1 MHKNFPNL
9 GRQLVLLVL
18 GIALLKLVVAS
29 LLELGND
36 EVYYW
41 TYAIAPDWNH
51 FDHPPMVGWMI
62 QLTTLNLHWV
72 TEISLR
78 LGPILASVLSSF
90 LVYKTMEILGN
101 PKAAFFTAL
110 LYQCSLYTGVIA
122 GLFVLPDAPQ
132 MPFWTGA
139 LYLMAKLLFQKG
151 AEEKII
157 YWISLGA
164 LIGLAVLCKVHGLY
178 LWAGFG
184 LSILLLKPKWLLKW
198 QLYVSIAI
206 SLLFIVPILYWNI
219 QYDFITYRF
228 HSERVTHTSLQWDSF
243 LQEVGGEIAYQ
254 NPIVF
259 VLLLVSLFA
268 YFKRS
273 IRFDKKEM
281 AVWLFCM
288 SLPMIFLFWG
298 IALFNPTLPHWT
310 GPAYIPLY
318 FFAGIYM
325 ANNGQAVKR
334 KLLIGSAVLFLFI
347 LTVGVSLIRLS
358 PINFGSQDKANYGEY
373 CPTLDLTGWANF
385 SQDLAQLVKAD
396 QASGV
401 MKPQSPILVS
411 KWFPGGHLEFYAAR
425 KYGMNLIG
433 VGELTDL
440 HKFAWLNRQRPS
452 LKIGDDAYCIV
463 PSNLPMDVA
472 AAYGNYFASIEKP
485 VQINQIRNQSIVRYF
500 WVYRLKD
507 CKLLPTAPLP
517 IKAK

>member
-9 GRQLVLLVL
+9 GRQLVLMIL

-62 QLTTLNLHWV
+62 QLTTFNLHWV
-72 TEISLR
+72 SEISLR
-78 LGPILASVLSSF
+78 LGPILGSILSSF
-90 LVYKTMEILGN
+90 LVYKTMEILSTQ
-101 PKAAFFTAL
+101 KAAFYAAL
-110 LYQCSLYTGVIA
+110 LYQFSLYTGVIA

-139 LYLMAKLLFQKG
+139 LYLMSKLLFQKG
-151 AEEKII
+151 AADKLIN
-157 YWISLGA
+157 WVLLGA
-164 LIGLAVLCKVHGLY
+164 LIGLAILCKVHGLY

-198 QLYVSIAI
+198 QMYISIVI
-206 SLLFIVPILYWNI
+206 SLLCIIPILYWNI

-228 HSERVTHTSLQWDSF
+228 HSERVTHTSLHWDSF
-243 LQEVGGEIAYQ
+243 LQELGGEIAYQ

-259 VLLLVSLFA
+259 ILLLVSLLA

-273 IRFDKKEM
+273 IRFEKKEI
-281 AVWLFCM
+281 AIWLFCM

-325 ANNGQAVKR
+325 ANNGQLVKR
-334 KLLIGSAVLFLFI
+334 KLLISSAVMLLLVFTL
-347 LTVGVSLIRLS
+347 GVSVIRLS
-358 PINFGSQDKANYGEY
+358 PINFGSQEKANYGEY

-385 SQDLAQLVKAD
+385 SKDFSQLVQAD
-396 QASGV
+396 QLSGK
-401 MKPQSPILVS
+401 MKPNSPILVS
-411 KWFPGGHLEFYAAR
+411 KWFPGGHLEFYTAR

-433 VGELTDL
+433 VGALTDL
-440 HKFAWLNRQRPS
+440 HKFAWLNHQRPV
-452 LKIGDDAYCIV
+452 LKLGDDAYCIV
-463 PSNLPMDVA
+463 PSNLPFDVVA
-472 AAYGNYFASIEKP
+472 AYANYFTSIEQP
-485 VQINQIRNQSIVRYF
+485 IVINQVRNKGIVRYF
-500 WVYRLKD
+500 SIYRLKQ
-507 CKLLPTAPLP
+507 CKLLPADPLP
-517 IKAK
+517 IFNN

>member
-243 LQEVGGEIAYQ
+243 LQEVGGNCISKPNCFCIA
-254 NPIVF
+254 IGFF
-259 VLLLVSLFA
+259 VCLF
-268 YFKRS
+268 
-273 IRFDKKEM
+273 
-281 AVWLFCM
+281 
-288 SLPMIFLFWG
+288 
-298 IALFNPTLPHWT
+298 
-310 GPAYIPLY
+310 
-318 FFAGIYM
+318 
-325 ANNGQAVKR
+325 
-334 KLLIGSAVLFLFI
+334 
-347 LTVGVSLIRLS
+347 
-358 PINFGSQDKANYGEY
+358 
-373 CPTLDLTGWANF
+373 
-385 SQDLAQLVKAD
+385 
-396 QASGV
+396 
-401 MKPQSPILVS
+401 
-411 KWFPGGHLEFYAAR
+411 
-425 KYGMNLIG
+425 
-433 VGELTDL
+433 
-440 HKFAWLNRQRPS
+440 
-452 LKIGDDAYCIV
+452 
-463 PSNLPMDVA
+463 
-472 AAYGNYFASIEKP
+472 
-485 VQINQIRNQSIVRYF
+485 
-500 WVYRLKD
+500 
-507 CKLLPTAPLP
+507 
-517 IKAK
+517 

>member
-9 GRQLVLLVL
+9 GRQLVLMLL
-18 GIALLKLVVAS
+18 GIALFKLVLAA

-72 TEISLR
+72 AEISLR
-78 LGPILASVLSSF
+78 LGPILGAMLGSF
-90 LVYKTMEILGN
+90 FVYKTMEILAS
-101 PKAAFFTAL
+101 KTAAFYTAI
-110 LYQCSLYTGVIA
+110 LYQCSLYTSVIA

-132 MPFWTGA
+132 MPFWTAA

-151 AEEKII
+151 AEDHIQN
-157 YWISLGA
+157 WISLGA
-164 LIGLAVLCKVHGLY
+164 VIGLAILCKVHGLY

-198 QLYVSIAI
+198 HLYLAIII
-206 SLLFIVPILYWNI
+206 SLLCIIPILYWNI

-243 LQEVGGEIAYQ
+243 LQELGGEFAYQ
-254 NPIVF
+254 NPMVF
-259 VLLLVSLFA
+259 VLILVALLA
-268 YFKRS
+268 YFKR
-273 IRFDKKEM
+273 RVQFEKKEM
-281 AVWLFCM
+281 AIWLFCM

-298 IALFNPTLPHWT
+298 ISLFNPTLPHWT

-318 FFAGIYM
+318 FFAGIYI
-325 ANNGQAVKR
+325 ANNGLLVKR
-334 KLLIGSAVLFLFI
+334 KLLIASAALLCLVLI
-347 LTVGVSLIRLS
+347 LGVSLIRFS
-358 PINFGSQDKANYGEY
+358 PINFGSQEKTNYGEY
-373 CPTLDLTGWANF
+373 CPTLDLSGWANF
-385 SQDLAQLVKAD
+385 SQEFAALVQKD
-396 QASGV
+396 QTSGL

-411 KWFPGGHLEFYAAR
+411 KWFPGGHLEFYTAR

-433 VGELTDL
+433 VGALTDL
-440 HKFAWLNRQRPS
+440 HKFAWLNHQRPG

-463 PSNLPMDVA
+463 PSNLPFDVN
-472 AAYGNYFASIEKP
+472 AAYGQYFSSIEKP
-485 VQINQIRNQSIVRYF
+485 MVINQVRNKGVVRYF
-500 WVYRLKD
+500 WVYRLKQ
-507 CKLLPTAPLP
+507 CKLLPQDPLP
-517 IKAK
+517 IKTK

>member
-1 MHKNFPNL
+1 
-9 GRQLVLLVL
+9 
-18 GIALLKLVVAS
+18 
-29 LLELGND
+29 
-36 EVYYW
+36 
-41 TYAIAPDWNH
+41 
-51 FDHPPMVGWMI
+51 
-62 QLTTLNLHWV
+62 
-72 TEISLR
+72 
-78 LGPILASVLSSF
+78 
-90 LVYKTMEILGN
+90 
-101 PKAAFFTAL
+101 
-110 LYQCSLYTGVIA
+110 
-122 GLFVLPDAPQ
+122 
-132 MPFWTGA
+132 
-139 LYLMAKLLFQKG
+139 
-151 AEEKII
+151 
-157 YWISLGA
+157 
-164 LIGLAVLCKVHGLY
+164 
-178 LWAGFG
+178 
-184 LSILLLKPKWLLKW
+184 
-198 QLYVSIAI
+198 
-206 SLLFIVPILYWNI
+206 
-219 QYDFITYRF
+219 
-228 HSERVTHTSLQWDSF
+228 
-243 LQEVGGEIAYQ
+243 
-254 NPIVF
+254 
-259 VLLLVSLFA
+259 
-268 YFKRS
+268 
-273 IRFDKKEM
+273 
-281 AVWLFCM
+281 
-288 SLPMIFLFWG
+288 
-298 IALFNPTLPHWT
+298 
-310 GPAYIPLY
+310 
-318 FFAGIYM
+318 M

-433 VGELTDL
+433 VGALTDL

-507 CKLLPTAPLP
+507 CKLLPTDPLP